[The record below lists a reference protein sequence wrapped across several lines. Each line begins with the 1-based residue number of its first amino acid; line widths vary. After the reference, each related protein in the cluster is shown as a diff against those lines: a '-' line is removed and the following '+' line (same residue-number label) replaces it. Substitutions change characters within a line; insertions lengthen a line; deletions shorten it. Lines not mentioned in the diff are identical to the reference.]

1 MNEAEGCAL
10 RLRDKLN
17 PNRLSSEDNVPS
29 MGECDRGIAGGSDE
43 TCSNMANSSVEF
55 VSLTI
60 LVRSVEDTVCGV
72 PYVLITFDN

>member
-1 MNEAEGCAL
+1 
-10 RLRDKLN
+10 
-17 PNRLSSEDNVPS
+17 
-29 MGECDRGIAGGSDE
+29 MGEKDRGIAGDSDE

-72 PYVLITFDN
+72 PYVLMIFDS